1 MSNQLQQNLDAILLD
16 KNTNLKPENL
26 KTGVTCLGVKGT
38 MNSGIDTSDANATA
52 DDIVSPKTA
61 YVNGE
66 KIEGT
71 IQLFPVQTEDELRE
85 LGIDPT
91 LFDKDICKAIVAGGA
106 EGGTVIG
113 VHIPFI
119 SYAFLKGG
127 YMTSMISNA
136 QLAEDINLSADKI
149 VQGNTILGIEGTAS
163 TGGIDTSDATA
174 TANDIVK
181 NKTAY
186 ANNEKITG
194 VISEVKADG
203 SIGGSYSG
211 PRYDDSTNT
220 IYIEYNEDVDI
231 YYFKYD
237 INNDT
242 VLRQGAKINYQMRR
256 SGLKDYFEV
265 STEKIKSGEQIMGV
279 TGSFDI
285 EYMPNGFGD
294 NDTTYYV
301 EGDSSYIKDQEILVP
316 YYDTDGGINKNF
328 AIVGNYA
335 ILNYRQMNDMTVED
349 TGYILTEV
357 LSDMEI
363 GTDTMLAV
371 KLKIKEILL
380 PEHISNTGTDFE

>member
-1 MSNQLQQNLDAILLD
+1 MSNQLQENLDAILLD

-26 KTGVTCLGVKGT
+26 KAGVTCLGVEGT
-38 MNSGIDTSDANATA
+38 AQTGIDTSDATATADDIIKNKTAYVNGVKLTGTIEATTAVGISASEVENIGNDALGNGRINVSTTSASSYLKPNGEINVSVLHKDIANAIGLTGDKIKAGEKVLDVNGTLEPGIDTSDANATA
-52 DDIVSPKTA
+52 S
-61 YVNGE
+61 
-66 KIEGT
+66 
-71 IQLFPVQTEDELRE
+71 
-85 LGIDPT
+85 
-91 LFDKDICKAIVAGGA
+91 
-106 EGGTVIG
+106 
-113 VHIPFI
+113 
-119 SYAFLKGG
+119 
-127 YMTSMISNA
+127 
-136 QLAEDINLSADKI
+136 
-149 VQGNTILGIEGTAS
+149 
-163 TGGIDTSDATA
+163 
-174 TANDIVK
+174 DIVK

-194 VISEVKADG
+194 VISEVKADS
-203 SIGGSYSG
+203 SIGGSYDG
-211 PRYDDSTNT
+211 PRYDNLTNT
-220 IYIEYNEDVDI
+220 IYIEYNEDLDI

-237 INNDT
+237 IKNDT
-242 VLRQGAKINYQMRR
+242 VLRQGAKVNYQMRR
-256 SGLKDYFEV
+256 SGLRDYFEV

-301 EGDSSYIKDQEILVP
+301 EGDSSYVKDQEILVP

-335 ILNYRQMNDMTVED
+335 ILNYRQMNEMTVED

-357 LSDMEI
+357 LSDMET

-380 PEHISNTGTDFE
+380 PEHISNTGTDFK